1 MNSMQVPAGD
11 AVDSGAAIKR
21 VLGLLDPAP
30 AVPDLSHGYLDL
42 LGNTPPESA
51 GVAQWLM
58 RTGAVPAIYQRWWR
72 PALSRLVMGIAGPG
86 MAGEYRLARSW
97 LALSPGDTLLDLAC
111 GPGNFTREL
120 AAGPGHPGLVVGLDV
135 SAAMLARAVRDT
147 SGAAASRAVTG
158 RGVTGRAAIAYVRA
172 DAMNVPL
179 RRDCIDAVC
188 CFAALHLMR
197 EPFGVLDKMTGVLR
211 PGGRIALMTSCR
223 RGVGGALSAATDLVG
238 RTAGMRVFGRDEI
251 TDALAERG
259 YTGIRQRIAGAV
271 QFVAGQL
278 ANIAA

>member
-1 MNSMQVPAGD
+1 MGVPGD
-11 AVDSGAAIKR
+11 MAAAVTR

-30 AVPDLSHGYLDL
+30 AMPDLSHGYLDL
-42 LGNTPPESA
+42 IGDTPPQPTGLAE
-51 GVAQWLM
+51 WLM
-58 RTGAVPAIYQRWWR
+58 RTGVVPAIYQRWWR
-72 PALSRLVMGIAGPG
+72 PALSRLVMGAAGPG

-97 LALSPGDTLLDLAC
+97 LALAPGDTLLDLAC

-120 AAGPGHPGLVVGLDV
+120 ATGLAEAGLVIGLDV
-135 SAAMLARAVRDT
+135 SATDAGPRGTRHLAGCGQSGNRVRPRRRD
-147 SGAAASRAVTG
+147 GL
-158 RGVTGRAAIAYVRA
+158 
-172 DAMNVPL
+172 PL
-179 RRDCIDAVC
+179 RSDSVDAVC

-197 EPFGVLDKMTGVLR
+197 EPFSVLDKMTGVLR

-223 RGVGGALSAATDLVG
+223 PGAGGALGAASDLAGRMVG
-238 RTAGMRVFGRDEI
+238 MAVFGRDEI

-278 ANIAA
+278 ADSAA